1 MHIQCTPTHVHK
13 QTSQKIPY
21 PLWHLWTHNSLFW
34 SCLRVAYRDV
44 SKWERVD
51 LSPQGQFRAVRT
63 CRHRNQVNLLS
74 LTSWEYHTDTHP
86 QTYMSLLSQTTP
98 LNHTLST
105 TQGNTTLFNLRENG
119 AICLFQHWKWKYIAF
134 VCLFYVFISVF
145 SIADRLNGF
154 LHYY

>member
-1 MHIQCTPTHVHK
+1 MHTHTH
-13 QTSQKIPY
+13 TCALTDLTHNRKIPC
-21 PLWHLWTHNSLFW
+21 PLWHHSLFW

-51 LSPQGQFRAVRT
+51 LSPQCQFRAVKT
-63 CRHRNQVNLLS
+63 CRHRNQVTPLS

-105 TQGNTTLFNLRENG
+105 TQGNTTLFNLREKVVFAYFNTENENTLHLY
-119 AICLFQHWKWKYIAF
+119 ACSMFLCQYSQLQVDWMAF
-134 VCLFYVFISVF
+134 FI
-145 SIADRLNGF
+145 ITND
-154 LHYY
+154 